1 MNSCQSPCKKS
12 VVDYAHALL
21 IDKIGF
27 ATLSPVDYFTV
38 QQYRQWIAGGCHGEM
53 AYLEKYLDIRDNPA
67 LLLSSARTIIVCAIN
82 YTPATRQCVG
92 APEIAPYAYG
102 RDYHEVIREKLTQ
115 VADFIKS
122 QWGGE
127 TRVCVDTA
135 PLRERYWAQ
144 RAGVGF
150 IGKNSQL
157 ILPGR
162 GSRFFLGEI
171 LTSIE
176 FEPDEPCVEECL
188 NCGKC
193 MEICP
198 GGAIVGNNSIDARKC
213 ISYLTIE
220 YRGEFDASIKLGN
233 RLYGCDECQNV
244 CPHNLNAIPTQI
256 PEFQPTE
263 ALLKLNRDDI
273 REMTPMQF
281 SEMFRHSAIK
291 RTKLSGLQ
299 RNEKHLE

>member
-12 VVDYAHALL
+12 VEDYAHALL

-27 ATLSPVDYFTV
+27 ATLSPVDYFTI
-38 QQYRQWIAGGCHGEM
+38 QQYRQWIAGGCHGDM
-53 AYLEKYLDIRDNPA
+53 TYLEKYLDIRDNPTR
-67 LLLSSARTIIVCAIN
+67 LLPSARTIIVFAIN
-82 YTPATRQCVG
+82 YTPATKQCVG
-92 APEIAPYAYG
+92 APEIASYAYG
-102 RDYHEVIREKLTQ
+102 RDYHEVVREKLTQ

-127 TRVCVDTA
+127 TRVCVDTT

-176 FEPDEPCVEECL
+176 FEPDEPCVEQCL
-188 NCGKC
+188 DCGKC

-213 ISYLTIE
+213 LSYLTIE
-220 YRGEFDASIKLGN
+220 YRGEFDASVKLGN
-233 RLYGCDECQNV
+233 HLYGCDECQNV
-244 CPHNLNAIPTQI
+244 CPHNLSAIPTQV

-273 REMTPMQF
+273 KEMTPMQF
-281 SEMFRHSAIK
+281 SDLFRHSAIK